1 MNKKGQDSEESC
13 PFSIC
18 RTKIK
23 KNKIVR
29 QFNEEI

>member
-1 MNKKGQDSEESC
+1 MNKKGQDSKESC
-13 PFSIC
+13 PFSIY